1 MLLGLEP
8 DVPRGRIAIDPA
20 LPENLRSLDVRN
32 VPFPGGVLSID
43 VDRRGPRLLS
53 VPAGCVVE
61 LRPLTPPAGGEPA

>member
-1 MLLGLEP
+1 MSQLGVRKVIDKLLT
-8 DVPRGRIAIDPA
+8 D
-20 LPENLRSLDVRN
+20 ENLRSLDVRN